1 LIIST
6 ESLKKTQVEDIMKI
20 ISKIDFQAFVE
31 ALIRDASWNVI
42 GVKSKG
48 NKFAFAPLENAEEL
62 RLDYDVTLLPPKKY
76 FFPQRET
83 LFTYDLAGGFS
94 AKNPDESKPMVI
106 IGVHPYDI
114 VALLHMDEIFRD
126 TKSDPYYFK
135 KRQASVIIG
144 VNIQKM
150 SKWNFS
156 SFMGCAV
163 IDYGYDL
170 MLTDLG
176 NRYAINTGS
185 QKGEELLSKYAKN
198 VMPALARDIQV
209 AGHKKREIMGMS
221 QQKFDFPPEFI
232 PDLLKDSYGQSGFWE
247 KHSEKCLACGSCV
260 LVCPTC
266 YCFDVKDNTDISLEH
281 GERIRT
287 WDGCLLEDFAKIASG
302 ENFRATR
309 PTRYRHRYF
318 KKGKYL
324 FDRFGFISCVGC
336 GRCSSNCL
344 PNIANPVDL
353 FNDMYNENISN
364 GSQALTS
371 TNQPDVNIQT
381 EGNIDYVPRL
391 ATITKKVPMTLN
403 ETLFE
408 IKLDDGTELG
418 HKPGQFV
425 EVSVFGIGEA
435 PISLSSSPTNK
446 ETFELCVRKLGNVTT
461 KLHKL
466 NVGDKVGIR
475 GPFGNGFDID
485 SLKGKDILFIAG
497 GLGIAPLRSLFNY
510 VLAFRKDYG
519 RIFLLYGCKEPKEML
534 FGDELAALALR
545 DDVEFKSTV
554 NWCPENEIW
563 TSNIGVITTLIP
575 QISFDPE
582 QTIAVLCGPPVMY
595 KFVVADLKEKK
606 VPDDHIVMSLERRM
620 KCGVGKCGHCQ
631 INQIYVCKDGPVFNY
646 SKIKGVQEAL

>member
-1 LIIST
+1 
-6 ESLKKTQVEDIMKI
+6 MKI
-20 ISKIDFQAFVE
+20 ISKEDFQNFIN
-31 ALIRDASWNVI
+31 ALIKDDSLNVI
-42 GVKSKG
+42 GVKSRG
-48 NKFAFAPLENAEEL
+48 SKFAFAPLESAEEL

-83 LFTYDLAGGFS
+83 LFTYDLSDGFS
-94 AKNPDESKPMVI
+94 AKNPEEIKPMVI
-106 IGVHPYDI
+106 VGVHPYDI
-114 VALLHMDEIFRD
+114 VALLHMDEIFRE

-135 KRQASVIIG
+135 KRDAAIIIG

-156 SFMGCAV
+156 SFMGSAA

-176 NRYAINTGS
+176 NRYAINIGS
-185 QKGEELLSKYAKN
+185 QKGEDLLSKYAKN
-198 VMPALARDIQV
+198 VTLALARDIQI
-209 AGHKKREIMGMS
+209 AGQKKREVMGMS
-221 QQKFDFPPEFI
+221 QQKFDFPPELI
-232 PDLLKDSYGQSGFWE
+232 PELLKDSYGKSGFWE

-266 YCFDVKDNTDISLEH
+266 YCFDVKENLDLSLEQ

-324 FDRFGFISCVGC
+324 FDTFGFISCVGC

-344 PNIANPVDL
+344 PDIANPVNL
-353 FNDMYNENISN
+353 FNDMYHENIDS
-364 GSQALTS
+364 GEQMATVAA
-371 TNQPDVNIQT
+371 QPEVNIQT
-381 EGNIDYVPRL
+381 EGDIDYVPKL
-391 ATITKKVPMTLN
+391 ATIIKKVPMTSM

-408 IKLDDGTELG
+408 IKLDDGSELS

-435 PISLSSSPTNK
+435 PISLSSSPTKK
-446 ETFELCVRKLGNVTT
+446 ETFEVCVRKLGNVTT
-461 KLHKL
+461 KLHRL

-475 GPFGNGFDID
+475 GPFGNGFDVD
-485 SLKGKDILFIAG
+485 SLKGKDLLFIAG
-497 GLGIAPLRSLFNY
+497 GLGIAPLRSLINY
-510 VLAFRKDYG
+510 VLDNRKDFG
-519 RIFLLYGCKEPKEML
+519 RVYLLYGCKEPKELL
-534 FGDELAALALR
+534 FGDELVSIASKEN
-545 DDVEFKSTV
+545 VEFKPTV
-554 NWCPENEIW
+554 NWCPENEVW
-563 TSNIGVITTLIP
+563 EGNIGVITTLIP
-575 QISFDPE
+575 QVSFDPE
-582 QTIAVLCGPPVMY
+582 KTLAILCGPPVMY
-595 KFVVADLKEKK
+595 KFVIADLKKRN
-606 VPDDHIVMSLERRM
+606 VPDDHIIMSLERRM

-646 SKIKGVQEAL
+646 SKIKGVPEAL

>member
-1 LIIST
+1 MLNVIQGKASLGILLMRIIAKSDF
-6 ESLKKTQVEDIMKI
+6 ENFVNDIIK
-20 ISKIDFQAFVE
+20 DT
-31 ALIRDASWNVI
+31 SWDVI
-42 GVKSKG
+42 GVKTRG
-48 NKFAFAPLENAEEL
+48 NKFAFGCLETAQDL

-83 LFTYDLAGGFS
+83 LFTYNLAGGFS
-94 AKNPDESKPMVI
+94 AKNPDETKPMVI

-135 KRQASVIIG
+135 KRKASIIIG

-156 SFMGCAV
+156 SYMGCAV

-185 QKGEELLSKYAKN
+185 QKGEELLLKYAKN
-198 VMPALARDIQV
+198 VTPALARDIQI
-209 AGHKKREIMGMS
+209 AGQKKREIMNLS
-221 QQKFDFPPEFI
+221 QQHFDFPPELI
-232 PDLLKDSYGQSGFWE
+232 PELLKDSYEKSGFWE
-247 KHSEKCLACGSCV
+247 RQSEKCLACGSCV

-266 YCFDVKDNTDISLEH
+266 YCFDVKDNPDISLEQ

-287 WDGCLLEDFAKIASG
+287 WDGCLLEDFAKVASG
-302 ENFRATR
+302 ENFRSTR

-353 FNDMYNENISN
+353 FNAMYKENITA
-364 GSQALTS
+364 GAQIATTS
-371 TNQPDVNIQT
+371 TQPDVNIQT
-381 EGNIDYVPRL
+381 EGNIDYVPKL
-391 ATITKKVPMTLN
+391 ATIIKKVPMTLN
-403 ETLFE
+403 ETLLE
-408 IKLDDGTELG
+408 IKLDDEAVLG

-425 EVSVFGIGEA
+425 EVSVFGVGEA
-435 PISLSSSPTNK
+435 PISLSSSPTNT

-461 KLHKL
+461 KLHQL

-475 GPFGNGFDID
+475 GPFGNGFDVE
-485 SLKGKDILFIAG
+485 SLKGKDLLFIAG

-510 VLAFRKDYG
+510 VLACRKDYG

-534 FGDELAALALR
+534 FGEELSALALR

-563 TSNIGVITTLIP
+563 TGNIGVITTLIP
-575 QISFDPE
+575 RISFDPE
-582 QTIAVLCGPPVMY
+582 KTIAILCGPPVMY
-595 KFVVADLKEKK
+595 KFVVADLKAQN
-606 VPDDHIVMSLERRM
+606 VPDDHIIMSLERRM

-646 SKIKGVQEAL
+646 STIKDVQEAL